1 MVYNRRMNEGALRA
15 DLACALRWTARFDL
29 HEGVA
34 NHFSV
39 AVDDSHFLINPAGRH
54 FSTIRASDLILLSD
68 GTPDSEQQVDATAR
82 CLHGY
87 FHQHLPRARCLMH
100 THMPYATALASLADW
115 RLVPCD
121 QNACRFFNRVAYDE
135 DFGGMLLAEEE
146 ARRQAGIIGDHP
158 VLVMRGHG
166 ALIAAADIATAFDLM
181 YYFERACRNQWLAL
195 SSGQALFSIADDVA
209 ETTARQWEDYPVRL
223 FAELRQMLDET
234 EPDYR
239 Q

>member
-1 MVYNRRMNEGALRA
+1 MMENKALRA
-15 DLACALRWTARFDL
+15 ELACVLRLAAFHDF

-39 AVDDSHFLINPAGRH
+39 AVSDDGRRFLMNPAGRH
-54 FSTIRASDLILLSD
+54 FSCVRSSELLLLD
-68 GTPDSEQQVDATAR
+68 AQAETVGDEVDASAW

-87 FHQHLPRARCLMH
+87 FHRHLPQARCLLH
-100 THMPYATALASLADW
+100 THMPYATALASLQDW
-115 RLVPCD
+115 HLLPID

-146 ARRQAGIIGDHP
+146 AARQCRVIGDRS

-166 ALIAAADIATAFDLM
+166 VLIAAPEVALAYDLM
-181 YYFERACRNQWLAL
+181 YHFERSCRNQWLAL
-195 SSGQALFSIADDVA
+195 TTGRPLFLVPDEVA
-209 ETTARQWEDYPVRL
+209 EKTAQQWEGYPCRA
-223 FAELRQMLDET
+223 FAEMQRIWDEK

-239 Q
+239 D